1 MPTYDFEC
9 EPCAY
14 YTEIVQPFDSAS
26 LLKCPVCE
34 QKTLKKVILSPP
46 SIFVRGESSTIGQMA
61 DRNYK
66 KMGHYEKQERVQQDQ
81 APDKMTKEQKEKR
94 ATHQKINSMTPE
106 QKVKW
111 IKNGD

>member
-14 YTEIVQPFDSAS
+14 YAEIEQPVTAPS

-34 QKTLKKVILSPP
+34 QQTLRKVFLSPP
-46 SIFVRGESSTIGQMA
+46 SVFVRGESTIGQVA
-61 DRNYK
+61 DKNYRN
-66 KMGHYEKQERVQQDQ
+66 MGHYEKQEKIRQDQ
-81 APDKMTKEQKEKR
+81 APSKMTKEQKEKR

-106 QKVKW
+106 QKIKW